1 MTTGSEVGRISQMPF
16 GRTGHLSSR
25 VIFGAAAFWRST
37 PEDDERTLQLLLE
50 HSVNHIDVAASY
62 GEAET
67 HVGPWMAQHRDR
79 FFLATKTGERG
90 YEGARDELRRSLER
104 LQVDSVDLWQ
114 LHNLVE
120 PTEWERAMG
129 PGGALEAAVEAREK
143 GLVRFIGVTGHGV
156 TIAAMHRRS
165 LERFDFDSV
174 LLPYNY
180 TMMKNPDYAADFE
193 ALAVICKERN
203 VAMQTIKSLAAG
215 PWGEKQ
221 RNTTTWYE
229 PIREQADVDRAV
241 HWVLGNEQAFLN
253 SASDLT
259 LLPKVLDAAERY
271 EAPPSDAEMEAM
283 TARLA
288 MSPLFV

>member
-1 MTTGSEVGRISQMPF
+1 MISRRPF
-16 GRTGHLSSR
+16 GRTGHESSR

-37 PEDDERTLQLLLE
+37 PEQAGETLALLLE
-50 HSVNHIDVAASY
+50 HGVNHIDVAASY

-67 HVGPWMAQHRDR
+67 HVGPWMARHRDD
-79 FFLATKTGERG
+79 FFLATKTGDRS
-90 YEGARDELRRSLER
+90 YEGGWAELNRSLER
-104 LQVDSVDLWQ
+104 LQVESVDLWQ

-129 PGGALEAAVEAREK
+129 PGGVLEAAIEAREK

-156 TIAAMHRRS
+156 SVAAMHRRS

-174 LLPYNY
+174 LLPLNF
-180 TMMKNPDYAADFE
+180 TMMKNPEYAADFE
-193 ALAVICKERN
+193 ALAATCRERG

-215 PWGEKQ
+215 PWGEKH
-221 RNTTTWYE
+221 RSTTTWYDT
-229 PIREQADVDRAV
+229 IQEQPDIDFAV
-241 HWVLGNEQAFLN
+241 HWVLGHEDVFLN
-253 SASDLT
+253 SASDVT
-259 LLPKVLDAAERY
+259 LLPRVVDADERY
-271 EAPPSDAEMEAM
+271 QAPPTDAQMEEM

>member
-1 MTTGSEVGRISQMPF
+1 MIPQMPF
-16 GRTGHLSSR
+16 GRTGHQSSR

-37 PEDDERTLQLLLE
+37 PEADEKTLQLLLE
-50 HSVNHIDVAASY
+50 HGVNHIDVAASY

-79 FFLATKTGERG
+79 FFLATKTGERS
-90 YEGARDELRRSLER
+90 YEGARDELSRSLER
-104 LQVDSVDLWQ
+104 LQVESVDLWQ
-114 LHNLVE
+114 MHNLVE
-120 PTEWERAMG
+120 PTEWDRAMG

-174 LLPYNY
+174 LLPYNF

-193 ALAVICKERN
+193 ALAATCKERN

-215 PWGEKQ
+215 PWGEKE

-241 HWVLGNEQAFLN
+241 HWVLGREQVFLN
-253 SASDLT
+253 SASDLS
-259 LLPKVLDAAERY
+259 LLAKVLDAAERY
-271 EAPPSDAEMEAM
+271 KAPPPDDEMEAM

>member
-1 MTTGSEVGRISQMPF
+1 MIPQMPF
-16 GRTGHLSSR
+16 GRTGHQSSR

-50 HSVNHIDVAASY
+50 HGVNHIDVAASY

-79 FFLATKTGERG
+79 FFLATKTGERS
-90 YEGARDELRRSLER
+90 YEGARDELSRSLER
-104 LQVDSVDLWQ
+104 LQTDSVDLWQ
-114 LHNLVE
+114 MHNLVE

-174 LLPYNY
+174 LLPYNF

-193 ALAVICKERN
+193 ALAATCRERN

-215 PWGEKQ
+215 PWGEKE

-241 HWVLGNEQAFLN
+241 HWVLGREQVFLN
-253 SASDLT
+253 SASDLS
-259 LLPKVLDAAERY
+259 LLAKVLDAAERY
-271 EAPPSDAEMEAM
+271 KAPPPDDEMEAM

>member
-1 MTTGSEVGRISQMPF
+1 
-16 GRTGHLSSR
+16 
-25 VIFGAAAFWRST
+25 
-37 PEDDERTLQLLLE
+37 
-50 HSVNHIDVAASY
+50 
-62 GEAET
+62 
-67 HVGPWMAQHRDR
+67 
-79 FFLATKTGERG
+79 
-90 YEGARDELRRSLER
+90 
-104 LQVDSVDLWQ
+104 
-114 LHNLVE
+114 
-120 PTEWERAMG
+120 MG

-165 LERFDFDSV
+165 LDRFDFDSV
-174 LLPYNY
+174 LLPYNF

-193 ALAVICKERN
+193 ALSATCKERN

-221 RNTTTWYE
+221 RDTTTWYE

-241 HWVLGNEQAFLN
+241 HWVLGREQVFLN

-259 LLPKVLDAAERY
+259 LLAKVLDAAERY
-271 EAPPSDAEMEAM
+271 QGPPCDDEMEAM

>member
-1 MTTGSEVGRISQMPF
+1 MIPQMPF
-16 GRTGHLSSR
+16 GRTGHSSSR
-25 VIFGAAAFWRST
+25 IIFGAAAFWRST
-37 PEDDERTLQLLLE
+37 PEADEKTLQLLLE
-50 HSVNHIDVAASY
+50 HGINHIDVAASY

-79 FFLATKTGERG
+79 FFLATKTGERS
-90 YEGARDELRRSLER
+90 YEGARDELSRSLER
-104 LQVDSVDLWQ
+104 LQTDSVDLWQ
-114 LHNLVE
+114 MHNLVE

-174 LLPYNY
+174 LLPYNF

-193 ALAVICKERN
+193 ALAATCRERN

-215 PWGEKQ
+215 PWGEKE

-241 HWVLGNEQAFLN
+241 HWVLGREQVFLN
-253 SASDLT
+253 SASDLS
-259 LLPKVLDAAERY
+259 LLAKVLDAAERY
-271 EAPPSDAEMEAM
+271 KAPPPDGEMEAM

>member
-1 MTTGSEVGRISQMPF
+1 MIPQMPF
-16 GRTGHLSSR
+16 GRTGHSSSR

-37 PEDDERTLQLLLE
+37 PEDDDRTLQLLLE
-50 HSVNHIDVAASY
+50 HGVNHIDVAASY

-79 FFLATKTGERG
+79 FFLATKTGERS
-90 YEGARDELRRSLER
+90 YEGARDELSRSLER
-104 LQVDSVDLWQ
+104 LQTDSVDLWQ
-114 LHNLVE
+114 MHNLVE

-129 PGGALEAAVEAREK
+129 RGGALEAAVEAREK

-174 LLPYNY
+174 LLPYNF

-193 ALAVICKERN
+193 ALAATCKERN

-215 PWGEKQ
+215 PWGEKE

-241 HWVLGNEQAFLN
+241 HWVLGREQVFLN
-253 SASDLT
+253 SASDLS
-259 LLPKVLDAAERY
+259 LLAKVLDAAERY
-271 EAPPSDAEMEAM
+271 KAPPPDDEMEAM

>member
-1 MTTGSEVGRISQMPF
+1 MIPQMPF
-16 GRTGHLSSR
+16 GRTGHSSSR

-37 PEDDERTLQLLLE
+37 PEDDDRTLQLLLE
-50 HSVNHIDVAASY
+50 HGVNHIDVAASY

-79 FFLATKTGERG
+79 FFLATKTGERS
-90 YEGARDELRRSLER
+90 YEGARDELSRSLER
-104 LQVDSVDLWQ
+104 LQTDSVDLWQ
-114 LHNLVE
+114 MHNLVE

-174 LLPYNY
+174 LLPYNF

-193 ALAVICKERN
+193 ALAATCKERN

-215 PWGEKQ
+215 PWGEKE

-241 HWVLGNEQAFLN
+241 HWVLGREQVFLN
-253 SASDLT
+253 SASDLS
-259 LLPKVLDAAERY
+259 LLAKVLDAAERY
-271 EAPPSDAEMEAM
+271 KAPPPDDEMEAM

>member
-1 MTTGSEVGRISQMPF
+1 MIAQRPF

-50 HSVNHIDVAASY
+50 HGINHIDVAASY

-79 FFLATKTGERG
+79 FFLATKTGERT
-90 YEGARDELRRSLER
+90 YEGAWAELNRSLER
-104 LQVDSVDLWQ
+104 LQVEYVDLWQ
-114 LHNLVE
+114 FHNLVE

-129 PGGALEAAVEAREK
+129 PGGVLEAAVEARER
-143 GLVRFIGVTGHGV
+143 GLVRFVGVTGHGV

-174 LLPYNY
+174 LLPYNC
-180 TMMKNPDYAADFE
+180 TMMKNPDYATDFE
-193 ALAVICKERN
+193 ALAAICKERN

-215 PWGEKQ
+215 PWGEKE

-229 PIREQADVDRAV
+229 SIREQADVDRAV
-241 HWVLGNEQAFLN
+241 HWVLGREQAFLN

-259 LLPKVLDAAERY
+259 LLAKVLDAAERY
-271 EAPPSDAEMEAM
+271 QAPPSDAEMEAM
-283 TARLA
+283 AARLA